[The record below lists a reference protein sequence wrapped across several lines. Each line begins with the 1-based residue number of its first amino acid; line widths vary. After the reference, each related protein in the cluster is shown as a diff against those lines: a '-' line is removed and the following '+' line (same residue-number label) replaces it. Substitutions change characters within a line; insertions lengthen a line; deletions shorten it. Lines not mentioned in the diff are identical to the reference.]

1 MEEVIITNQSGESIT
16 LGNRAPYF
24 LQTIDGVGEAGVNI
38 ESQKAPRQD
47 GSTYIDNTLGNRA
60 ITIQGMIVTKDNPTA
75 VKEARRKMQ
84 RVLNPKLGEVVITY
98 QGKEIKGIVE
108 TTPIFPSGQG
118 NKGIYYQRYLINLLC
133 HQPFWLDTY
142 YESREMSYLMGGL
155 QFKLSLPTGFS
166 SRGFRRKAINE
177 GDVAT
182 PVEIEFTGPAINP
195 TVTNLTTG
203 ELMKVNRLL
212 DANDVLEISTAFG
225 DKYVKI
231 NGQNAFHYIDLDS
244 TFWQLQPGDNILSY
258 TSNNDSINTKVIVKW
273 KNRYVGL

>member
-16 LGNRAPYF
+16 LGNQAPYF
-24 LQTIDGVGEAGVNI
+24 LETIDGVGEVDVNI
-38 ESQKAPRQD
+38 ESQKGPRQD

-60 ITIQGMIVTKDNPTA
+60 ITIQGMIVTKDDPA
-75 VKEARRKMQ
+75 EVKEARRKMQ
-84 RVLNPKLGEVVITY
+84 RVFNPKLGEVVITY

-118 NKGIYYQRYLINLLC
+118 NKGIYYQRYLIHLLC

-142 YESREMSYLMGGL
+142 SESREMSYITGGL
-155 QFKLSLPTGFS
+155 KFKLSLPTTFS
-166 SRGFRRKAINE
+166 YRGFRRKAINE

-195 TVTNLTTG
+195 TVSNLTTG
-203 ELMKVNRLL
+203 EMMRVNRLL
-212 DANDVLEISTAFG
+212 DADDVLEISTAFG

-258 TSNNDSINTKVIVKW
+258 TSNNDSINTKVIVRW